1 MLMPVMIRPA
11 MASPRTN
18 LPAPSIEPWNSIS
31 WVSAARRFL
40 ASSLLIR
47 PAERSASMDIC
58 LPGSESR
65 AKRAA
70 TSLIRFWPLVIT
82 MNWITTSTRKMTM
95 PTTGLPPTTNEPN
108 VRMTLPASPSSRI
121 SRVEETFSA
130 RRNSAVNSSTL
141 GNVLNST
148 GRLLLSTAIRISRL
162 SVMLTHSIASSISG
176 GMGINITAK
185 MARKK
190 IASRLLRCSLL
201 EVSVMVV

>member
-18 LPAPSIEPWNSIS
+18 LPAPSIDPWNSIS
-31 WVSAARRFL
+31 WVSAERRFL

-58 LPGSESR
+58 LPGSESS
-65 AKRAA
+65 ANLAA
-70 TSLIRFWPLVIT
+70 TSLMRFWPLVIT
-82 MNWITTSTRKMTM
+82 MNWITTRTRKITI
-95 PTTGLPPTTNEPN
+95 PTTGLPPTTNEPK

-121 SRVEETFSA
+121 SRVDDTLSA
-130 RRNSAVNSSTL
+130 SRNSAVNSSTL
-141 GNVLNST
+141 GKVLNST

-162 SVMLTHSIASSISG
+162 TVMLRHNIASSISG
-176 GMGINITAK
+176 GIGINITAR

-190 IASRLLRCSLL
+190 IASRLLRCSLFDL
-201 EVSVMVV
+201 SVMVV